1 MCGDFEEDGPGKLE
15 DVLYD
20 RYQAHAKRLLERQ
33 AGARAPD
40 DAVLAAIDSLF
51 AAALGRAVKDTEAAP
66 EDQRYD
72 MLSMQ
77 PLVFAR
83 LAGYL
88 AGHLAMQEDPLHKVM
103 DAMLHGYRE
112 AGDAQRN
119 HDHDHHHDH
128 DHDHEHGHGHHHHH

>member
-1 MCGDFEEDGPGKLE
+1 MCGDFDEDGPGKAE
-15 DVLYD
+15 EALYG
-20 RYQAHAKRLLERQ
+20 RYLAHAKRLLEQQ
-33 AGARAPD
+33 AGHAAPGD
-40 DAVLAAIDSLF
+40 EVLAAIDQLF
-51 AAALGRAVKDTEAAP
+51 TAALGRAVKDTEAAG
-66 EDQRYD
+66 EDDRYE

-88 AGHLAMQEDPLHKVM
+88 AGHLALQEDPLHKIM

-112 AGDAQRN
+112 ANEAQRS

-128 DHDHEHGHGHHHHH
+128 EHGHDHGQHHH